1 MTCAWNYDRLYNL
14 WTKCNNS
21 MKNDEKTVIETVQ
34 VSEETTKKAPAKRGR
49 PRKADVEAKKRGNR
63 GVRGRPPG
71 DAARINEFKARLLAT
86 SGDKVINKIITIALD
101 DEHPGQMAALKMCM
115 DRVLPVSYFEK
126 DKATGG
132 KSAVSITIT
141 GVGGETKIIGGEEP
155 EGEIYEHEDS

>member
-1 MTCAWNYDRLYNL
+1 M
-14 WTKCNNS
+14 S
-21 MKNDEKTVIETVQ
+21 ETPV
-34 VSEETTKKAPAKRGR
+34 KRGR
-49 PRKADVEAKKRGNR
+49 GRPKKTDIEAKKKGNR

-86 SGDKVINKIITIALD
+86 SGDNVINKIIDIAQN

-132 KSAVSITIT
+132 RNAVSITIT
-141 GVGGETKIIGGEEP
+141 GIGGDTTIVGGEEASEDDIVDAEYEEVKN
-155 EGEIYEHEDS
+155 DS